1 MEEGSV
7 REEESSILPAATRGS
22 PEACGIDTRKAT
34 RRSDHLGQCGKR
46 YDDKN
51 EQRPPISATSWS
63 NSPIALQN
71 STAVLLGSRPRNK
84 NDFVGY
90 HHKSRRSNSLD
101 EQHVPNDDFGYR
113 KVYAA
118 SDPEIYGP
126 GICDNVWG
134 TSQRCNIDTAC
145 QEPCEYIGG
154 ETYASQ
160 RSPDHVENSGCSRQ
174 SDQEISAFG
183 EDDSPQFVM
192 DAPRKCIFVC
202 ADVHASESEELVL
215 DNSCPPVDGSRV
227 EEDITSAGFTVY
239 QNALAGDSCGRIH
252 AESVL
257 ELPLSPIR
265 CDELTDTERISE
277 QSVCNESSPGGAAE
291 GDVRCVNDSRPSAV
305 KSYSPGR
312 ARSSEK
318 NTLLHSKGLLICEEE
333 SHRDT
338 ALFSAGASEVVA
350 KCVNSYS
357 PGRVSSAEND
367 TLIHSKGL
375 LICEEESHRDT
386 AVLSV
391 GASEAVAQCVNSYSP
406 GSASSAEKDTLI
418 HSKGLSISEKT
429 SNGDTDS
436 CPVNISKCSSKAMPG
451 SSDDSTGD
459 SVCSPSCSS
468 IGDVSCVEPTTEK
481 EAYVSLVTIHG
492 DDNIKS
498 GSISKKRPSTLKV
511 TPVYVHHAL
520 PPAEHCNIH
529 ISEDNSSQTCR
540 TNIPVVKCS
549 EVPHCDDY
557 SRTSG
562 DKTRAANTS
571 RYSWPASQ
579 SVRLR
584 SRSFSRLRR
593 KHVKSSASF
602 VASSTDWSSSRSI
615 DNRILSLTNPASAGF
630 TVYQNARLGRTMSS
644 ARLNDSRKSE
654 TFMSLQKEA
663 ALKAR
668 THQRCRHKRH
678 SYHATGGPCVSCT
691 NHTNSLGPCFVLG
704 LGQCNLCRDSSRS
717 NDSKKCND
725 HSLIELECVE
735 SKHKTREWK
744 AVEPAETT
752 GRNEF
757 MQYTREKC
765 EYSSIF

>member
-46 YDDKN
+46 YDDRN
-51 EQRPPISATSWS
+51 EQQPFYKTRPAWS
-63 NSPIALQN
+63 NGCITQQI
-71 STAVLLGSRPRNK
+71 STVNTAELLGRRCRSK
-84 NDFVGY
+84 KDCAAY

-101 EQHVPNDDFGYR
+101 ELHVADDDFGHR
-113 KVYAA
+113 RVYAA
-118 SDPEIYGP
+118 SDPEICGP
-126 GICDNVWG
+126 GTCDNVG
-134 TSQRCNIDTAC
+134 DTSERCNIDTEC
-145 QEPCEYIGG
+145 QEPCELNGG
-154 ETYASQ
+154 ETCASQ
-160 RSPDHVENSGCSRQ
+160 RSPDCVEYSGCSRNF
-174 SDQEISAFG
+174 DHEISAFG
-183 EDDSPQFVM
+183 VKDHSQQFVT
-192 DAPRKCIFVC
+192 DASRTCLVVC
-202 ADVHASESEELVL
+202 AEVHASESDSDKLVL
-215 DNSCPPVDGSRV
+215 DSSCPRVDGSRV
-227 EEDITSAGFTVY
+227 EEDITCANNIKNDEQEGCSEASRVD
-239 QNALAGDSCGRIH
+239 ALAGDSCGRIH
-252 AESVL
+252 AETVL
-257 ELPLSPIR
+257 VLPLSPIR
-265 CDELTDTERISE
+265 RDEMSETRRISE
-277 QSVCNESSPGGAAE
+277 QSVCNECSPVGAADGDVGCPIVSCPFGVNSCSPG
-291 GDVRCVNDSRPSAV
+291 SA
-305 KSYSPGR
+305 S
-312 ARSSEK
+312 SSE
-318 NTLLHSKGLLICEEE
+318 NDTLIHTKGLLICEEE

-338 ALFSAGASEVVA
+338 AVFSVGASEVVA

-357 PGRVSSAEND
+357 PGSASSAEND

-375 LICEEESHRDT
+375 L
-386 AVLSV
+386 
-391 GASEAVAQCVNSYSP
+391 
-406 GSASSAEKDTLI
+406 
-418 HSKGLSISEKT
+418 ISEKT

-579 SVRLR
+579 SVRVR
-584 SRSFSRLRR
+584 SRSCSRLRR
-593 KHVKSSASF
+593 KHVKNSASF
-602 VASSTDWSSSRSI
+602 AASSTDWSNSRSI
-615 DNRILSLTNPASAGF
+615 DHRFMSVTNPASSGF
-630 TVYQNARLGRTMSS
+630 TVFQNARLGRTISS
-644 ARLNDSRKSE
+644 ARLNDNRKSE
-654 TFMSLQKEA
+654 TFMISLQKEA

-704 LGQCNLCRDSSRS
+704 VGQCNLCRDGSRS

-725 HSLIELECVE
+725 TSLVELECVE
-735 SKHKTREWK
+735 SKHKTREQK
-744 AVEPAETT
+744 AVESSEHPAETI

-765 EYSSIF
+765 EYSSTLGSILIGLAGRSFIVNYNHHGNF